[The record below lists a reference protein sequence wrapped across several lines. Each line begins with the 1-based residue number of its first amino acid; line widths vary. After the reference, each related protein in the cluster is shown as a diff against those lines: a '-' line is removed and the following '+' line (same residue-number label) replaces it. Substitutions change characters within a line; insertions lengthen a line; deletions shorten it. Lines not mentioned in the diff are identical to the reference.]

1 MASLTRFIAQKRN
14 VPGLER
20 AEERLQA
27 LFSPSDWL
35 VASLFSGM
43 LVLGAAILFVHASL
57 AVSVEVPRPGGIHR
71 EGVIGTPRFINPLIA
86 TSEVD
91 RDLTTLV
98 YGGLM
103 KHTPQGSVVPYL
115 AKEYQVSEDGLQYT
129 FVLND
134 SIFFHDGSPITAE
147 DVVFTVQAAKNPDI
161 KSPRRANWEG
171 VEVVA
176 IDEKTVAFTL
186 RAPYA
191 LFLENTTMG
200 ILPKALW
207 EGVSAEEFPFTDLN
221 TNPVGSGFYR
231 VESIKK
237 NSSGVPVSYT
247 LRSAPTGPVRPYITR
262 IVFSFYPNT
271 EELERAY
278 LAREVDAAHSLVP
291 PTERGSVLEEAV
303 FARIFG
309 VFFNQNQQ
317 ELFANEVVRRALDRV
332 LDKRALIATVV
343 NGYGSPLSGP
353 LPPQSVVREE
363 ADTLSLEERRTLA
376 SELLERDGW
385 ERGEDGVY
393 EKTVNKETRRLS
405 FSLATS
411 NAPEL
416 KAAAETV
423 AESWR
428 ALGAEVNLQFFD
440 QNDLTLEVLRPRA
453 YDALLFG
460 LVVGRELDL
469 FAFWHSSQRNDPGL
483 NIALYAN
490 ITTDKLL
497 ETARNDLSPE
507 VRRDS
512 ALRAAEEIANEV
524 AAIFLYAPHF
534 TYAHAPELRGVRLT
548 AVATPSDRFLG
559 VESWYLNTERV
570 WNIFTGGQPAE
581 TH

>member
-1 MASLTRFIAQKRN
+1 MTSLKRFIAQQRN

-27 LFSPSDWL
+27 LFTPSDWL
-35 VASLFSGM
+35 LASLSIG
-43 LVLGAAILFVHASL
+43 LLILGAGILFVQASL
-57 AVSVEVPRPGGIHR
+57 AVSVEVPRTGGIHR
-71 EGVIGTPRFINPLIA
+71 EGVVGTPRFINPLIA

-91 RDLTTLV
+91 RDLTALV

-103 KHTPQGSVVPYL
+103 KHTSDGSVEPYL

-129 FVLND
+129 FILND

-147 DVVFTVQAAKNPDI
+147 DVVYTVQAAKNPDI

-176 IDEKTVAFTL
+176 VDEKTVTFTL

-200 ILPKALW
+200 ILPQALW
-207 EGVSAEEFPFTDLN
+207 KGVSAEEFPFTDLN
-221 TNPVGSGFYR
+221 TNPVGSGLYR
-231 VESIKK
+231 VENIKK

-247 LRSAPTGPVRPYITR
+247 LRSAGTGPVRPYITR
-262 IVFSFYPNT
+262 MVFSFYPNT

-278 LAREVDAAHSLVP
+278 LAREIDAAYSLVP

-303 FARIFG
+303 FARIFA

-317 ELFANEVVRRALDRV
+317 ELFANEVVRRALDRA

-363 ADTLSLEERRTLA
+363 ADTLSLDAHRALA

-385 ERGEDGVY
+385 ERGEDGIY

-411 NAPEL
+411 NVPEL
-416 KAAAETV
+416 KAAAEAV

-428 ALGAEVNLQFFD
+428 ALGAEVTLQFFD
-440 QNDLTLEVLRPRA
+440 QNDLTLEVLRPRK

-497 ETARNDLSPE
+497 ETARNDLSSE
-507 VRRDS
+507 VRRES
-512 ALRAAEEIANEV
+512 AARAAEEIAQEV
-524 AAIFLYAPHF
+524 AAVFLYAPHF
-534 TYAHAPELRGVRLT
+534 TYAHTPELRGVTLT
-548 AVATPSDRFLG
+548 SVATPSDRFAG
-559 VESWYLNTERV
+559 VEAWYLNTERV
-570 WNIFTGGQPAE
+570 WNIFAGD
-581 TH
+581 